1 MFNSL
6 NRLNLYNFYFFLI
19 LLIKLKITKPKI
31 IPNPLLIISNKVDD
45 RFGIQACKSSK
56 ATAAIKSKV
65 KNVSACVS
73 LKYVKRSI
81 NVTTQ
86 K

>member
-1 MFNSL
+1 M
-6 NRLNLYNFYFFLI
+6 
-19 LLIKLKITKPKI
+19 
-31 IPNPLLIISNKVDD
+31 PNPLLIISNKVDE

-56 ATAAIKSKV
+56 VTAAIKSKE

-73 LKYVKRSI
+73 LKYVKRS
-81 NVTTQ
+81 NSVTIQ